1 MFDNTKRV
9 LIIDNIKNS
18 NIQQAIFILK
28 DRDHTIKDFDV
39 LDEANNIIYQ
49 YIMQS
54 ERPVG
59 RDVKKKKRL
68 FGKGKHK
75 A

>member
-59 RDVKKKKRL
+59 RDVKKKKRF

>member
-9 LIIDNIKNS
+9 LIIDNIKSS

-28 DRDHTIKDFDV
+28 DREHSVKDFDV

-49 YIMQS
+49 YIRQS
-54 ERPVG
+54 ERPISREV
-59 RDVKKKKRL
+59 RKKRRF
-68 FGKGKHK
+68 FGKGRHK